1 MVVWR
6 QRKRRMVDNMKQ
18 KLTPTLLAAVVAG
31 ALSSPVMA
39 DIIISQYV
47 EGSSHN
53 KAIEI
58 ANTGEQAVDL
68 TGYELAKKSNGKGE
82 WGSKLSLS
90 DQTLEAKSVLVVAN
104 AKASQEILQLANIE
118 NSSVTSFNGN
128 DPIAL
133 LKDGQLHDVFGFDG
147 GDNFAKDATFTRSS
161 VAMTPSTV
169 YSSSDWVETT
179 KDSIDGLGSFEGAT
193 PAKPFTCDNVDFTS
207 IHDIQG
213 QGESSPFINGYPY
226 ISEQDFYVEGVVS
239 AVTGGLTKGF
249 YLQALTS
256 DYDPKTS
263 EGLFVD
269 TNQSQSEFKP
279 GDVVCVKGKVQ
290 EFYQRTQLKAEKDQ
304 WLKLDE
310 QEAPAAHNI
319 EILPSDANFAA
330 TLERYEGMLVNLAP
344 ALDMRVTRTF
354 GFDYKAK
361 RNNMVL
367 AQGQIN
373 LHPNQK
379 FVPGSAEANAQNQ
392 ANQKRRLFI
401 ESDQKAADGK
411 VPYYPD
417 FGQPNLNQDGSTDD
431 YIRINDRL
439 SDLEGVLSYS
449 YGEYRLI
456 ATNTLTKDNFYRN
469 DKRTKKVDIKEGNLR
484 VATFNVLNYFNSP
497 YGGDPNLNGSN
508 RGAKSFDEFER
519 QQTKIVEALYKLDAD
534 IVGLMEIE
542 NNGFGD
548 NGAIAQLV
556 DQLNNRVGSEL
567 YTYVALDTNQDGLTN
582 EEDFVGTDVITNGLI
597 YRPRTAE
604 LLSSTV
610 IALPSQ
616 LAPPVYDEEG
626 KQIEDGKN
634 YQRNAI
640 ASTFKVHD
648 EDLTIAVNHLKS
660 KGSTCWE
667 DAAPVDQGGQNRP
680 GTKDDDLDK
689 QGSCENFRV
698 AAAVALGEALE
709 SIQGHK
715 IIVGDLNAYG
725 MEDPVRVL
733 TDLNGGSVK
742 AARNTYIDGEPQ
754 FGDEGAV
761 ITKSY
766 GYLNAVALNH
776 QDSWSYSYNDEVGA
790 LDHILMSP
798 SLYKKE
804 GILHPQRR
812 FIDATDWHI
821 NGGESKLFDYTDK
834 FKGDL
839 PKYNDHFRASD
850 HDPAVLELKMGGA
863 FSLSA
868 MLGLFG
874 LAMWR
879 RRQ

>member
-1 MVVWR
+1 MLVVWR
-6 QRKRRMVDNMKQ
+6 QRKRCMVDNMKQ
-18 KLTPTLLAAVVAG
+18 KLTLTLLAAVVAS

-47 EGSSHN
+47 EGSSFN

-58 ANTGEQAVDL
+58 ANTGDQAVSL
-68 TGYELAKKSNGKGE
+68 TGYELVKKTNGKGE
-82 WGSKLSLS
+82 WGSNLSLS

-104 AKASQEILQLANIE
+104 EKANEEILKLTNIKD
-118 NSSVTSFNGN
+118 SSVASFNGN
-128 DPIAL
+128 DPVAL
-133 LKDGQLHDVFGFDG
+133 LKDGQLHDVFGLDG
-147 GDNFAKDATFTRSS
+147 GDNFAIDATYTRRSA
-161 VAMTPSTV
+161 AMMPSTV
-169 YSSSDWVETT
+169 YSSSDWNKTT
-179 KDSIDGLGSFEGAT
+179 EDNIDGLGTYGGAA
-193 PAKPFTCDNVDFTS
+193 PVEPFTCDNVDFTS

-213 QGESSPFINGYPY
+213 QGESSPFIDGYPY
-226 ISEQDFYVEGVVS
+226 ITEQDFYVQGVIS

-249 YLQALTS
+249 YLQALMP
-256 DYDPKTS
+256 DEDPQTS

-279 GDVVCVKGKVQ
+279 GDIVCVKGKVQ
-290 EFYQRTQLKAEKDQ
+290 EFYERTQLKAENNQ
-304 WLKLDE
+304 WVKLDE
-310 QEAPAAHNI
+310 QEIPAAHNI
-319 EILPSDANFAA
+319 EMLPSDANFAA

-379 FVPGSAEANAQNQ
+379 FAPGSAEANAQNE
-392 ANQKRRLFI
+392 ANQKRRLFV

-411 VPYYPD
+411 MPYYPE
-417 FGQPNLNQDGSTDD
+417 FGQPSLNQDGSTDD
-431 YIRINDRL
+431 YIRIDDTL
-439 SDLEGVLSYS
+439 SGIEGVISYS
-449 YGEYRLI
+449 FGEYRLI
-456 ATNTLTKDNFYRN
+456 ATNTLTKDNFVRN
-469 DKRTKKVDIKEGNLR
+469 DKRTQQVEIERGNLR

-497 YGGDPNLNGSN
+497 YGGDQNLDGSN
-508 RGAKSFDEFER
+508 RGAKSVEEFER

-542 NNGFGD
+542 NNGFGN

-556 DQLNNRVGSEL
+556 DQLNDRVGFKQ
-567 YTYVALDTNQDGLTN
+567 YAYVSLDTNHDGRTN
-582 EEDFVGTDVITNGLI
+582 EEDFVGSDVITNGLI
-597 YRPRTAE
+597 YRPRIAE
-604 LLSSTV
+604 LLSSKV

-616 LAPPVYDEEG
+616 LAPPVYDNNG
-626 KQIEDGKN
+626 NVIEDGKN

-640 ASTFKVHD
+640 ASTFKVND
-648 EDLTIAVNHLKS
+648 EELTIAVNHLKS

-667 DAAPVDQGGQNRP
+667 DAAPIDKGGQ
-680 GTKDDDLDK
+680 GEEDKDK

-709 SIQGHK
+709 SIEGHK

-798 SLYKKE
+798 SLYKIE

-812 FIDATDWHI
+812 FVDATDWHI
-821 NGGESKLFDYTDK
+821 NGGESKLFDYTNK

-850 HDPAVLELKMGGA
+850 HDPAVLELNMGGA

-874 LAMWR
+874 LALWR

>member
-1 MVVWR
+1 MLVVWR
-6 QRKRRMVDNMKQ
+6 QRKRCMVDNMKQ
-18 KLTPTLLAAVVAG
+18 KLTPTLLAAVVASS
-31 ALSSPVMA
+31 LSSPVMA

-47 EGSSHN
+47 EGSSFN

-58 ANTGEQAVDL
+58 ANTGDQAVSL
-68 TGYELAKKSNGKGE
+68 TGYELVKKTNGKGE
-82 WGSKLSLS
+82 WGSNLSLS

-104 AKASQEILQLANIE
+104 EKANEEILKLTNIKD
-118 NSSVTSFNGN
+118 SSVASFNGN
-128 DPIAL
+128 DPVAL
-133 LKDGQLHDVFGFDG
+133 LKDGQLHDVFGLDG
-147 GDNFAKDATFTRSS
+147 GDNFAIDATYTRRSA
-161 VAMTPSTV
+161 AMMPSTV
-169 YSSSDWVETT
+169 YSSSDWNKTT
-179 KDSIDGLGSFEGAT
+179 EDNIDGLGTYGGAA
-193 PAKPFTCDNVDFTS
+193 PVEPFTCDNADFTS

-226 ISEQDFYVEGVVS
+226 ITEQDFHVQGVIS

-249 YLQALTS
+249 YLQALMP
-256 DYDPKTS
+256 DEDPQTS

-279 GDVVCVKGKVQ
+279 GDIVCVKGKVQ
-290 EFYQRTQLKAEKDQ
+290 EFYERTQLKAENNQ
-304 WLKLDE
+304 WVKLDE
-310 QEAPAAHNI
+310 QEIPAAHNI
-319 EILPSDANFAA
+319 EMLPSDANFAA

-379 FVPGSAEANAQNQ
+379 FAPGSAEANAQNE
-392 ANQKRRLFI
+392 ANQKRRLFV
-401 ESDQKAADGK
+401 ESDQKAANGK
-411 VPYYPD
+411 VPYYPE
-417 FGQPNLNQDGSTDD
+417 FGKPSLNQDGSTDD
-431 YIRINDRL
+431 YIRIDDTL
-439 SDLEGVLSYS
+439 SGIEGVISYS
-449 YGEYRLI
+449 FGEYRLI
-456 ATNTLTKDNFYRN
+456 ATNTLTKDNFVRN
-469 DKRTKKVDIKEGNLR
+469 DKRTQQVEIERGNLR

-497 YGGDPNLNGSN
+497 YGGDQNLDGSN
-508 RGAKSFDEFER
+508 RGAKSVEEFER

-542 NNGFGD
+542 NNGFGKS
-548 NGAIAQLV
+548 GAIAQLV
-556 DQLNNRVGSEL
+556 DQLNDRVGFKQ
-567 YTYVALDTNQDGLTN
+567 YAYVSLDTNHDGRTN
-582 EEDFVGTDVITNGLI
+582 EEDFVGSDVITNGLI
-597 YRPRTAE
+597 YRPRIAE
-604 LLSSTV
+604 LLSSKV

-616 LAPPVYDEEG
+616 LAPPVYDNNG
-626 KQIEDGKN
+626 NVIEDGKN

-640 ASTFKVHD
+640 ASTFKVND
-648 EDLTIAVNHLKS
+648 EELTIAVNHLKS

-667 DAAPVDQGGQNRP
+667 DAAPIDKGGQ
-680 GTKDDDLDK
+680 GEEDKDK

-709 SIQGHK
+709 SIEGHK

-804 GILHPQRR
+804 GFLKQRR
-812 FIDATDWHI
+812 FVDATDWHI
-821 NGGESKLFDYTDK
+821 NGGESKLFDYTNK

-850 HDPAVLELKMGGA
+850 HDPAVLELNMGGA

-874 LAMWR
+874 LALWR

>member
-1 MVVWR
+1 MLVVLR

-18 KLTPTLLAAVVAG
+18 KLTPTLLAAVVAS

-47 EGSSHN
+47 EGSSLN

-58 ANTGEQAVDL
+58 ANTGDQAVSL
-68 TGYELAKKSNGKGE
+68 TGYELVKKTNGKGE
-82 WGSKLSLS
+82 WGSNLSLS

-104 AKASQEILQLANIE
+104 AKANEEILKLTDIKD
-118 NSSVTSFNGN
+118 SSVASFNGN
-128 DPIAL
+128 DPVAL
-133 LKDGQLHDVFGFDG
+133 LKDGQLHDVFGLDG
-147 GDNFAKDATFTRSS
+147 GDNFAIDATFTRSS
-161 VAMTPSTV
+161 VAMMPSTV
-169 YSSSDWVETT
+169 YSSSDWNKTT
-179 KDSIDGLGSFEGAT
+179 EDNIDGLGTYGGAA
-193 PAKPFTCDNVDFTS
+193 PVEPFTCDNVDFTS

-226 ISEQDFYVEGVVS
+226 ITEQDFYVQGVIS

-249 YLQALTS
+249 YLQALTP
-256 DYDPKTS
+256 DDDPQTS

-279 GDVVCVKGKVQ
+279 GDIICVKGKVQ
-290 EFYQRTQLKAEKDQ
+290 EFYERTQLKAENNQ
-304 WLKLDE
+304 WLKLDA

-379 FVPGSAEANAQNQ
+379 FVPGSAEADAQNQ

-417 FGQPNLNQDGSTDD
+417 FGQPSLNQDGSTDD
-431 YIRINDRL
+431 YIRIDDTL
-439 SDLEGVLSYS
+439 SGIEGVISYS
-449 YGEYRLI
+449 FGEYRLI
-456 ATNTLTKDNFYRN
+456 ATNTLTKDNFVRN
-469 DKRTKKVDIKEGNLR
+469 DKRTQQVEIERGNLR

-497 YGGDPNLNGSN
+497 YGGDQNLDGSN
-508 RGAKSFDEFER
+508 RGAKSFEEFER

-542 NNGFGD
+542 NNGFGN

-556 DQLNNRVGSEL
+556 DQLNDRVGFEQ

-597 YRPRTAE
+597 YRPRIAE
-604 LLSSTV
+604 LLSSKV

-616 LAPPVYDEEG
+616 LAPPVYDEKG

-648 EDLTIAVNHLKS
+648 EELTIAVNHLKS

-667 DAAPVDQGGQNRP
+667 DAASAEQGGQGRED
-680 GTKDDDLDK
+680 KDK

-709 SIQGHK
+709 SIEGHK

-766 GYLNAVALNH
+766 GYLNAVAINH
-776 QDSWSYSYNDEVGA
+776 QNSWSYSYNDEVGA

-804 GILHPQRR
+804 GFLQQRR
-812 FIDATDWHI
+812 FVDATDWHI

-850 HDPAVLELKMGGA
+850 HDPAVLELNMGGA